1 MKKERSNV
9 KVGMRGGVMRRSRQK
24 EKIEKKKKNRAAQGR
39 EAADC
44 QFSFHR

>member
-1 MKKERSNV
+1 MKKKRSNA
-9 KVGMRGGVMRRSRQK
+9 KVRMRGGLMRRSRQK
-24 EKIEKKKKNRAAQGR
+24 EKIEKKIKIGAAQGR